1 MKIGDGSLGDKL
13 RAKISLSSDIVEDQ
27 FLCIFVKDNWVSTS
41 FSWTYEFEDKIK
53 IDRSPKKKHDPQN
66 CPTRR
71 TKFKI
76 LECLTAFLRFN
87 VKLRMRFIG
96 SRQ

>member
-27 FLCIFVKDNWVSTS
+27 FLYIFVKDNWVSTS

-66 CPTRR
+66 
-71 TKFKI
+71 
-76 LECLTAFLRFN
+76 LRSLN
-87 VKLRMRFIG
+87 V
-96 SRQ
+96 

>member
-27 FLCIFVKDNWVSTS
+27 FLYIFVKDNWVSTS

-53 IDRSPKKKHDPQN
+53 IEDKLKNIYRSK
-66 CPTRR
+66 
-71 TKFKI
+71 
-76 LECLTAFLRFN
+76 
-87 VKLRMRFIG
+87 
-96 SRQ
+96 